1 MPVGKNM
8 ASERFWS
15 TAQIVKLKIKQQ
27 LVMNSLVFNNNYTL
41 KRRFAMI
48 ALFLVGISATVL
60 AGPIGDE
67 DKLTKEEAEK
77 LIELVK
83 EDLKIEAATPEFI
96 FDEEGLMEETS
107 PLQIVKIFDKN
118 DVLLLEAPI
127 NTLKQTKNKHLRRL
141 LNASDFL
148 IKYND
153 SSYYR
158 LDI

>member
-1 MPVGKNM
+1 MTT
-8 ASERFWS
+8 ERFWS

-41 KRRFAMI
+41 KRRLVMVV
-48 ALFLVGISATVL
+48 LFLVGISATVL
-60 AGPIGDE
+60 ATPLGDE

-83 EDLKIEAATPEFI
+83 EDLEIEAETPNFV
-96 FDEEGLMEETS
+96 FDEEGIMEESS
-107 PLQIVKIFDKN
+107 PLQIIKIYDKN
-118 DVLLLEAPI
+118 DVLLLEAPVSS
-127 NTLKQTKNKHLRRL
+127 LKQTKNKHLRRL